1 LEDYLEIDEGDDDG
15 KKCEV
20 GRIARGG
27 MENVF
32 FFTAR
37 YSLQLSSG
45 EEGDLFAR
53 HHSISILVLFLL
65 EE

>member
-1 LEDYLEIDEGDDDG
+1 
-15 KKCEV
+15 
-20 GRIARGG
+20 
-27 MENVF
+27 MF

-65 EE
+65 EEYFLFLS